1 MAEPIVGNNP
11 PPVRERPPLRPD
23 VPCETQQQP
32 DLRSIPRGAP
42 ASVKSS
48 GAAADAR
55 EAKVTKVASSV
66 LRRQLKRSGS
76 DRKVA
81 DRPAT
86 LADIRALARRNGLS
100 KQLERVLAR
109 SGRP

>member
-1 MAEPIVGNNP
+1 V
-11 PPVRERPPLRPD
+11 
-23 VPCETQQQP
+23 T
-32 DLRSIPRGAP
+32 
-42 ASVKSS
+42 K
-48 GAAADAR
+48 AAAA
-55 EAKVTKVASSV
+55 V
-66 LRRQLKRSGS
+66 LRRQLKARGS

-100 KQLERVLAR
+100 SELEKVLAG